1 MCAKRIWLIEY
12 ESLIKRGIEGVE
24 ILCVQAVGGQ
34 AKRFT
39 EALVMHDLSLPQE
52 FDRVTYV
59 RVVAH
64 PEDVVVGR
72 AGFLF
77 GSQILMEIGD
87 GVALGLHIR
96 RRPRHAA
103 CRRGINAGGMI
114 HIIRREA
121 GIHNLFAAE
130 IARELMH
137 DRADHFQMPQ
147 FFRAYRGHSI

>member
-12 ESLIKRGIEGVE
+12 DSLIKRGIEGVE

-52 FDRVTYV
+52 FDRVAHV

-77 GSQILMEIGD
+77 
-87 GVALGLHIR
+87 
-96 RRPRHAA
+96 
-103 CRRGINAGGMI
+103 
-114 HIIRREA
+114 
-121 GIHNLFAAE
+121 
-130 IARELMH
+130 
-137 DRADHFQMPQ
+137 
-147 FFRAYRGHSI
+147 